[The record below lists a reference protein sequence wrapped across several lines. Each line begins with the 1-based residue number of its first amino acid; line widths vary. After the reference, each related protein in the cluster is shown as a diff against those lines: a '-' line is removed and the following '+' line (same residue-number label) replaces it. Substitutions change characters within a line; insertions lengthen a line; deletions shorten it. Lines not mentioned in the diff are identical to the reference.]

1 MVSEASAE
9 RFVFRARAGPWAEIS
24 CNYFFTQFLSYCRFH
39 WECPTRFFKINKSEI
54 CKSKEGDD
62 KGGRHESCRRGCVQ
76 SRKQTRRNQGIHRL
90 QQIWSRYL
98 SDCAHVLPAFSILG
112 SLFLPRAPF
121 ATLEFDANGGWWPP
135 QKTNPAQ
142 MS

>member
-1 MVSEASAE
+1 MVQTTKCG
-9 RFVFRARAGPWAEIS
+9 VLPIS
-24 CNYFFTQFLSYCRFH
+24 LGVAN
-39 WECPTRFFKINKSEI
+39 PIFKINKSEI
-54 CKSKEGDD
+54 SKSEEGEVR
-62 KGGRHESCRRGCVQ
+62 GSRHESCRRGCVQ

-98 SDCAHVLPAFSILG
+98 SDCAHVLPAFSIHRLQQIWSRYLSDSDCANALPSFSILG
-112 SLFLPRAPF
+112 SLFFTRSPF
-121 ATLEFDANGGWWPP
+121 ATLKFDASGGWWPP